1 MVTEEKKK
9 YDFHVLLLYINLWTH
24 LTYINISNIF
34 IFLIVMEA
42 VAE

>member
-1 MVTEEKKK
+1 MVTEEKK
-9 YDFHVLLLYINLWTH
+9 YEFHVLPLYINLLTY
-24 LTYINISNIF
+24 LTYINISSIF

>member
-1 MVTEEKKK
+1 MVTEEKK
-9 YDFHVLLLYINLWTH
+9 YDFHVLLLYINLLTH
-24 LTYINISNIF
+24 LTYINIKNIF